1 MKCKICK
8 RESASE
14 FCNFHQKAYENL
26 MKNFEEWKKAL
37 NISWVD
43 YLNEIIKN
51 PYTGEWAKEVAEYLI
66 EHGGK
71 KSRREK

>member
-1 MKCKICK
+1 
-8 RESASE
+8 
-14 FCNFHQKAYENL
+14 

-37 NISWVD
+37 NISWED